1 MIEKISDFN
10 GIKFENLWGDF
21 SCECVIDDISSY
33 VMFFKDNDVR
43 ISLSGDDAN
52 DVLDFVLS
60 KFYSSNDTT
69 IEDGFNSWLIERYNN
84 IVPTFGNVESNNDND
99 NDDIPLPVLY
109 ATLLKSWKMQ
119 EKIIKKQK
127 REIKR
132 LKEKVEKYSI
142 KNYEMRKQLERY
154 GSRNASG
161 EELHETI
168 VTLNNVIAK
177 RNAKIQELVEKLKE
191 K

>member
-21 SCECVIDDISSY
+21 SCECAIDDISSY
-33 VMFFKDNDVR
+33 VMFFKDNDV
-43 ISLSGDDAN
+43 
-52 DVLDFVLS
+52 LDFVLS
-60 KFYSSNDTT
+60 KFYSSDDAT

-127 REIKR
+127 REIKK
-132 LKEKVEKYSI
+132 LKKKVEKYSI

-154 GSRNASG
+154 GNCNASG
-161 EELHETI
+161 EELHEIIVSLNKTI
-168 VTLNNVIAK
+168 TK
-177 RNAKIQELVEKLKE
+177 RNAKIQELEEKLKT